1 MHIPTLAD
9 YYDIVPHARSLE
21 CKRSNY
27 QRLEV
32 EDVENIR
39 ALLKTKTINQVAKET
54 NVSYH
59 RIWHIH
65 NKLTYAKR

>member
-1 MHIPTLAD
+1 MNIPTLAD
-9 YYDIVPHARSLE
+9 YYDIVPHARSYE
-21 CKRSNY
+21 ANRKSY
-27 QRLEV
+27 QRLDP

-39 ALLKTKTINQVAKET
+39 SLLKTKTINQVAKET

-65 NKLTYAKR
+65 NKLTYR